1 MGLIKTLIDVAF
13 EVYIALIIANVFLTL
28 LRINPYQPVVRFIYE
43 ITEPVLG
50 FFKKIIPPIGVLD
63 ISPLVAILALQVLQF
78 LTDSI
83 LVAISEML
91 G

>member
-13 EVYIALIIANVFLTL
+13 EVYIVLLIANVFLSL
-28 LRINPYQPVVRFIYE
+28 LRINPHQPVVRFIYE

-50 FFKKIIPPIGVLD
+50 LFRKIIPPIGVLD
-63 ISPLVAILALQVLQF
+63 ISPLVAILALQVLQY
-78 LTDSI
+78 LIDSI
-83 LVAISEML
+83 LVAIWGML

>member
-13 EVYIALIIANVFLTL
+13 EVYIVLLIANVFLSL
-28 LRINPYQPVVRFIYE
+28 FRINPYQPVVRFIYE

-50 FFKKIIPPIGVLD
+50 LFRRIIPPIGVLD
-63 ISPLVAILALQVLQF
+63 ISPLVAILALQVLQY
-78 LTDSI
+78 LIDSI
-83 LVAISEML
+83 LVAIWGML

>member
-13 EVYIALIIANVFLTL
+13 EVYIVLIIANVLLSL

-50 FFKKIIPPIGVLD
+50 LFRKVIPPIGVLD
-63 ISPLVAILALQVLQF
+63 ISPLVAILALQVLQY
-78 LTDSI
+78 LIDSI
-83 LVAISEML
+83 LVAISRML